1 MSGKFSVSAPPPP
14 PHPPHSLPGEW
25 AAGPYGSVAEA
36 PIGGIA
42 ELSSSACQWR
52 GVAPLADWTEKHQ
65 RWQGDQI
72 HGSCLSG
79 LRHVWGTGRLPLEM
93 IKVVKKGCINFNY
106 CLIFKQK
113 SVEIGN
119 DLPGLKLQTLHVG
132 GLPGER
138 NDVIKGFV
146 GCIQVGGRAL

>member
-1 MSGKFSVSAPPPP
+1 
-14 PHPPHSLPGEW
+14 
-25 AAGPYGSVAEA
+25 
-36 PIGGIA
+36 
-42 ELSSSACQWR
+42 
-52 GVAPLADWTEKHQ
+52 
-65 RWQGDQI
+65 
-72 HGSCLSG
+72 
-79 LRHVWGTGRLPLEM
+79 M

-113 SVEIGN
+113 SIEIGN